1 MVTAAPVT
9 SRRAVSGPDWFESW
23 FDSPHYHRLYAH
35 RDEREAAA
43 FVERLVKFLEPE
55 AGASVLDLGSGAGR
69 HSVQLASRGFE
80 VTGIDL
86 SAASICRA
94 RQHAAPNLMFLRR
107 DMRRPFGAKAF
118 DVVFNLFTSFGYF
131 EGQADHLKVVRNI
144 ARALKPG
151 GTLVLDYLNVQYA
164 ESHRVADELIERDG
178 VVYQVSRWSDAGHL
192 YKRIEVRDGQDAE
205 PLVHVERVAKFGLDD
220 FRAMFR
226 LCGLTME
233 RVFGDYGL
241 NGFDPATS
249 PRLILVASRPESPS
263 SRVSPRQIPAN
274 AADGFRRHAEIRGEH
289 RLRNAGG
296 DGRVHA
302 DELEVP
308 LLSRCAE

>member
-1 MVTAAPVT
+1 MITAAPVT
-9 SRRAVSGPDWFESW
+9 SRRAASGPDWFESW

-43 FVERLVKFLEPE
+43 FVGRLVKFLEPE

-69 HSVQLASRGFE
+69 HSVELAARGFE

-86 SAASICRA
+86 SAASIRRA

-131 EGQADHLKVVRNI
+131 EGQADNVKVVRNI

-178 VVYQVSRWSDAGHL
+178 VVYHVSRWSDAGNL
-192 YKRIEVRDGQDAE
+192 YKRIEVHDGEDTV
-205 PLVHVERVAKFGLDD
+205 PLVHVERVAKFSLDD

-226 LCGLTME
+226 SCGLTME

-263 SRVSPRQIPAN
+263 LRVSPRQIPAN
-274 AADGFRRHAEIRGEH
+274 ATDGFRRHAEIRGEH
-289 RLRNAGG
+289 RLWNAGSNR
-296 DGRVHA
+296 RVYA

-308 LLSRCAE
+308 LLSRCTE

>member
-1 MVTAAPVT
+1 MVTAAPAT
-9 SRRAVSGPDWFESW
+9 SRRTASGPDWFESW

-43 FVERLVKFLEPE
+43 FVERLVEFLDPG

-69 HSVQLASRGFE
+69 HSVQLASRGFD

-86 SAASICRA
+86 SASSICRA

-107 DMRRPFGAKAF
+107 DMRRPFGTKAF
-118 DVVFNLFTSFGYF
+118 DLVFNLFTSFGYF
-131 EGQADHLKVVRNI
+131 EGQADNVKVVRNI

-164 ESHRVADELIERDG
+164 ESHRVADELIVRDG
-178 VVYQVSRWSDAGHL
+178 VVYHVTRWSDAGNL
-192 YKRIEVRDGQDAE
+192 YKRIEVLDGQDVE

-226 LCGLTME
+226 LCGLRME

-241 NGFDPATS
+241 NGFDPSTS
-249 PRLILVASRPESPS
+249 PRLILVASRPESAPARVS
-263 SRVSPRQIPAN
+263 SRQVLAD
-274 AADGFRRHAEIRGEH
+274 AADGLRRHAEIRGEH
-289 RLRNAGG
+289 RLWDTRG
-296 DGRVHA
+296 DRRVHA
-302 DELEVP
+302 DELQVS